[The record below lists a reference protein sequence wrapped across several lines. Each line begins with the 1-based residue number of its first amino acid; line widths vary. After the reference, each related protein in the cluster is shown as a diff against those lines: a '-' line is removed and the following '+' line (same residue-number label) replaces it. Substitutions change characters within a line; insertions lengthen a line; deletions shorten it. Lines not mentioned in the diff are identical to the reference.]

1 MKKQFW
7 VITMITAWLAAV
19 AQPGSQPLE
28 TARSLSMGGS
38 GIALE
43 GMESCWTNPAGIA
56 RLEQAQVLTT
66 TVQQPVWL
74 PDVRLL
80 AAAYVRSV
88 GGGGWSLGL
97 QHTGHPAYYEQ
108 RIAMG
113 YGRVLSSRL
122 LLGAQI
128 YGLQVVI
135 PTYGSARAFSAAIGM
150 QAAVNKAVSIGF
162 RLLNPFRTSVIEG
175 EYLPACLA
183 IGIRYQPAEQLLLL
197 VEAEKDI
204 QASTQFRAGI
214 DYRLHESFSCRL
226 GLAGN
231 PIRLSMGA
239 GLRLQKRLWMDIAIA
254 WHHIL
259 GLHPAVSL
267 IFGI

>member
-1 MKKQFW
+1 MIKQFW
-7 VITMITAWLAAV
+7 VVVLITTWLAAV
-19 AQPGSQPLE
+19 AQPGSQPLV

-43 GMESCWTNPAGIA
+43 GVESCWSNPAGIA
-56 RLEQAQVLTT
+56 RLGLVHAVTT

-80 AAAYVRSV
+80 AAAFARSTDN
-88 GGGGWSLGL
+88 GSWSVAV
-97 QHTGHPAYYEQ
+97 QHTGHPAYHEQ
-108 RIAMG
+108 RISMG
-113 YGRVLSSRL
+113 YGRALSSRL
-122 LLGAQI
+122 LLGVQVHA
-128 YGLQVVI
+128 LQVAI
-135 PTYGSARAFSAAIGM
+135 PTYGSARALSAAIGM
-150 QAAVNKAVSIGF
+150 QAAVSEVVSIGF

-183 IGIRYQPAEQLLLL
+183 IGIRYQPARQLLLL
-197 VEAEKDI
+197 AEAEKDI

-214 DYRLHESFSCRL
+214 DYRLHESFAFRL
-226 GLAGN
+226 GLASR
-231 PIRLSMGA
+231 PVRLSMGA
-239 GLRLQKRLWMDIAIA
+239 GVQLQKRLWMDIAMA

-267 IFGI
+267 IFGV

>member
-1 MKKQFW
+1 MKQQFW
-7 VITMITAWLAAV
+7 VIVMITTWLSAV

-38 GIALE
+38 GTALE
-43 GMESCWTNPAGIA
+43 GVESCWSNPAGIA
-56 RLEQAQVLTT
+56 RLGLEQAV
-66 TVQQPVWL
+66 TVTAQQPAWL

-80 AAAYVRSV
+80 AAAYVRGMRS
-88 GGGGWSLGL
+88 GSWSIAV

-108 RIAMG
+108 RISMG

-122 LLGAQI
+122 LLGVQI
-128 YGLQVVI
+128 HGLQVAI
-135 PTYGSARAFSAAIGM
+135 PTYGSARALSAAIGM
-150 QAAVNKAVSIGF
+150 QAAVSEAVSIGF
-162 RLLNPFRTSVIEG
+162 RLLNPFRTSVLEG

-183 IGIRYQPAEQLLLL
+183 IGIRYRPAEQLLLL
-197 VEAEKDI
+197 AEAEKDI

-226 GLAGN
+226 GLASR
-231 PIRLSMGA
+231 PVRLSVGA
-239 GLRLQKRLWMDIAIA
+239 GLRLQKSLWMDIAIA

-267 IFGI
+267 IFGV